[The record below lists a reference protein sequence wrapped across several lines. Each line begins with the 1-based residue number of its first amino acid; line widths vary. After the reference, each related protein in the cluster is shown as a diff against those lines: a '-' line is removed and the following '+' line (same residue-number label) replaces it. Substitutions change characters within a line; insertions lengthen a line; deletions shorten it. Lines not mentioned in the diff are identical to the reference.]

1 MHSLYAISLLSQTLR
16 LVRVSSNQ
24 NTRWRL
30 SFFFCLTDKGQE
42 FICCFHP
49 YHSWLSQYRRMVVS
63 APHIRDSGIKCFL
76 KLYCTPKKKKK
87 RHFMF
92 HLKDFALFFVQ
103 YSKSSSYAFV
113 QTAEVKKDLS
123 EAQSIHH
130 PRYHQSPLQIKLA
143 DRTPWWV
150 LFSLFWMN

>member
-1 MHSLYAISLLSQTLR
+1 MHSLYAISLFSQTLR

-30 SFFFCLTDKGQE
+30 SFFFWLTDKGQE

-76 KLYCTPKKKKK
+76 KLYCTQKKKKAFYVSFK
-87 RHFMF
+87 RFPPFLRTVLEILQLRLCTNRRSEEGLVRGPKHPPPQ
-92 HLKDFALFFVQ
+92 V
-103 YSKSSSYAFV
+103 SPSS
-113 QTAEVKKDLS
+113 
-123 EAQSIHH
+123 
-130 PRYHQSPLQIKLA
+130 LQIKLA
-143 DRTPWWV
+143 DGTPWWV